1 MGAAARRRSARR
13 AAGAGRPAR
22 AADGRGTGRA
32 LEPLAIPR
40 GDVHGGMEVEAA
52 VLGVERHGA
61 LDPRRVRVG
70 ADPRGTPPRAIA
82 ECRPAEERRP
92 GEARQCS
99 RLVRERIGVLVG
111 ERRPRQPE
119 ALEAPPYPGDD
130 AAHVVVRGWR
140 GRMEAQCAAR
150 RRRRERACERVI
162 VEVNVH
168 RPAEALHAQPC
179 RSLRSGAPG
188 AAPGGDARS
197 GARARRRAAPCGRA
211 GGRRRVGSAAG
222 AGPRAST
229 VGRARRPAAP
239 DRRDAPR
246 ARPSVSPRA
255 RPSSRGCPSRLRAPS
270 GCRRRRGR
278 GSRLTPVCAGRQRTV
293 ASVRRGRRQA
303 ARCRAGAPL
312 LGWECDRGVV

>member
-140 GRMEAQCAAR
+140 GRMEAQCAVRLAH
-150 RRRRERACERVI
+150 EDAVENERV
-162 VEVNVH
+162 
-168 RPAEALHAQPC
+168 
-179 RSLRSGAPG
+179 
-188 AAPGGDARS
+188 
-197 GARARRRAAPCGRA
+197 
-211 GGRRRVGSAAG
+211 
-222 AGPRAST
+222 
-229 VGRARRPAAP
+229 
-239 DRRDAPR
+239 
-246 ARPSVSPRA
+246 SV
-255 RPSSRGCPSRLRAPS
+255 
-270 GCRRRRGR
+270 
-278 GSRLTPVCAGRQRTV
+278 
-293 ASVRRGRRQA
+293 
-303 ARCRAGAPL
+303 
-312 LGWECDRGVV
+312 

>member
-61 LDPRRVRVG
+61 LDPRRARVG
-70 ADPRGTPPRAIA
+70 AYPRGTPPRAIA
-82 ECRPAEERRP
+82 ECRPAEDRCP

-111 ERRPRQPE
+111 ERRPRKPE

-140 GRMEAQCAAR
+140 GRMEAQ
-150 RRRRERACERVI
+150 RAVRLAHEDAVEDERVI

-168 RPAEALHAQPC
+168 RPAEALHARHHAGLSAREPLAPRLAAIRAPERTHEDVQHRAAEPVVVGESVAQPV
-179 RSLRSGAPG
+179 RDREHPLSDGHVGRQHLI
-188 AAPGGDARS
+188 DET
-197 GARARRRAAPCGRA
+197 RRALGH
-211 GGRRRVGSAAG
+211 
-222 AGPRAST
+222 
-229 VGRARRPAAP
+229 
-239 DRRDAPR
+239 
-246 ARPSVSPRA
+246 
-255 RPSSRGCPSRLRAPS
+255 PSSPILR
-270 GCRRRRGR
+270 
-278 GSRLTPVCAGRQRTV
+278 
-293 ASVRRGRRQA
+293 
-303 ARCRAGAPL
+303 
-312 LGWECDRGVV
+312 